1 MGSFNLPLKLP
12 DTATDADRLFAHF
25 SDVSGS
31 SSLDPRLE
39 EMAKRVEMAFDQ
51 LRSHYQDA
59 DIVRMIMTQFKVSR
73 STAYNDIATAK
84 QVFGKLS
91 PTNLEFETMYLLS
104 VAKKNIKWAVDGKS
118 VKELTRAIE
127 AYTKVLSMIR
137 EEDKIPWDK
146 LQPNNYYMLINAPG
160 GAVRL
165 DLTNAH
171 RMPASEIT
179 SIMQQLGDH
188 FDEQTIKMIEENDR
202 DTGNTTAQAEPPADG
217 EHHSAREH

>member
-1 MGSFNLPLKLP
+1 MATSDLPIKLP

-31 SSLDPRLE
+31 SKLDPRLE
-39 EMAKRVEMAFDQ
+39 QMARRVEFAFEQ
-51 LRSHYQDA
+51 LRAHYQDA
-59 DIVRMIMTQFKVSR
+59 DIARFIMSQFGVSR
-73 STAYNDIATAK
+73 STAYSDITNAK
-84 QVFGKLS
+84 HVFGKLS
-91 PTNLEFETMYLLS
+91 PANMEFEAMYLLS
-104 VAKKNIKWAVDGKS
+104 VAKKNIKWAIDGKS

-127 AYTKVLSMIR
+127 AYTKVLTMIR
-137 EEDKIPWDK
+137 EEEKIPWDK

-202 DTGNTTAQAEPPADG
+202 DPGNPAPEAEPPADG
-217 EHHSAREH
+217 EHHSAG